1 MKHYGKLLRQV
12 RRQWILERSAR
23 RMLQVLAW
31 SANTAILLLLLLRVF
46 NLPVLAM
53 AVVPVAALIALVMIL
68 WRARARAPRGRRLLQ
83 LLDERAGTADLFASA
98 WEFDEAPERFG
109 WMGRLTCRLART
121 ESERAAPR
129 GHWTLG
135 TLRQWTPALATAG
148 ILLCLYLGVRSIRSS
163 AEVEREREMAA
174 IEKISGTGRQSSL
187 PREKQAPEQTV
198 SKTEETDKH
207 AAVEDDFAPAEP
219 EVPDEDIV
227 QITDEMIEK
236 YMDEAD
242 TQQEIDLEGVSPIRW
257 DEEEIEEAGNPKEGD
272 IENEKIDPVKLDA
285 ELLKDL
291 QAAKKTKLEGEG
303 GGEDKGVDVAVMG
316 KEKGRGKPKS
326 DRGGKNEKGA
336 LAGAVTKD
344 PRGKPT
350 RLAMKLTKKGLS
362 IRSAMRAPQQ
372 QKEKGQDRPM
382 GILEFLAAV
391 RNTRSRYKDAAEK
404 PTSGV
409 AVHTEDRVIRQEHV
423 TEEAAQVTERYFDEL
438 RRADR

>member
-1 MKHYGKLLRQV
+1 MKHYRKLLRQV
-12 RRQWILERSAR
+12 RRQWILEHSAR
-23 RMLQVLAW
+23 RVLQVLAW
-31 SANTAILLLLLLRVF
+31 SANTAILFLLLRVF
-46 NLPVLAM
+46 KLPVLAM
-53 AVVPVAALIALVMIL
+53 AVVPVATLIALVMIL
-68 WRARARAPRGRRLLQ
+68 WRARSRAPRGRRLLQ

-109 WMGRLTCRLART
+109 WMGRLTCKLART

-174 IEKISGTGRQSSL
+174 IEKISGAGQQRSV
-187 PREKQAPEQTV
+187 PGEKQAPEEVV
-198 SKTEETDKH
+198 SKTEETDRH

-219 EVPDEDIV
+219 EVPGEDIV
-227 QITDEMIEK
+227 QITDEMIEN
-236 YMDEAD
+236 YMDETD
-242 TQQEIDLEGVSPIRW
+242 TQQEIDLEGVTPIRW
-257 DEEEIEEAGNPKEGD
+257 DEEEIEKASNPKERD

-291 QAAKKTKLEGEG
+291 QAAKKTKVEGEG

-316 KEKGRGKPKS
+316 KEEGGAKPKS
-326 DRGGKNEKGA
+326 GKGGKNAKGA

-350 RLAMKLTKKGLS
+350 RLAVKLVKKGLS
-362 IRSAMRAPQQ
+362 IRSAMRAL
-372 QKEKGQDRPM
+372 QKMKGQDRPM
-382 GILEFLAAV
+382 GTLEFLAAV
-391 RNTRSRYKDAAEK
+391 RNTRSRYKDGAEK

-409 AVHTEDRVIRQEHV
+409 AVHTEDRVVRQEHV
-423 TEEAAQVTERYFDEL
+423 AEEAAQVTERYFERL